1 MFSVNNNNQLT
12 TLINGEEIV
21 LPALWLMERC
31 RHESIF
37 DQRSSQR
44 LFNPHQLSDDLSLI
58 DVKIN
63 DDQTVSLTFNDNHSE
78 TLDLDYLRTE
88 LFAKDCIPAP
98 IQWDAKDEKIYFSWS
113 QIVSDES
120 YLHSVVHQYL
130 THGYVLLTDVPAEKD
145 AIIEVASKF
154 GHIRTTN
161 FGQYF
166 EVYSKKDA
174 NDLAYS
180 SAPLDPHTDNPYR
193 QPVPGIQLLHSLIN
207 DAGEGGRSTLVD
219 GLAVSERLR
228 EESEEYF
235 QLLSTVPTYFEFIDL
250 NAIIKKERTLI
261 SLDSHGKV
269 SEIHYSPRLDY
280 IPLMSEEKTKKYHKA
295 RKRLGE
301 LLSDPEFAISFRLQ
315 SGELMMFDNNRV
327 LHGRT
332 GFCTSEG
339 ERHLQ
344 GCYID
349 ADGPRILY
357 RLLEKQLSTHLV
369 S

>member
-1 MFSVNNNNQLT
+1 MFRVNNNNQLT
-12 TLINGEEIV
+12 TLINGEETI

-37 DQRSSQR
+37 DKRSSQR
-44 LFNPHQLSDDLSLI
+44 LFNPHQLNDDLSLT

-88 LFAKDCIPAP
+88 LFAKDCIPKP
-98 IQWDAKDEKIYFSWS
+98 IQWDASDEKIYFSWS
-113 QIVSDES
+113 QIVNDEAF
-120 YLHSVVHQYL
+120 LHSVVHQYL
-130 THGYVLLTDVPAEKD
+130 THGYVLLTDVPAEKN
-145 AIIEVASKF
+145 AIIKVATKF

-219 GLAVSERLR
+219 GFAVCERLR
-228 EESEEYF
+228 GESEEYF
-235 QLLSTVPTYFEFIDL
+235 QLLTTVPTYFEFIDH

-261 SLDSHGKV
+261 SLDNHSEI

-349 ADGPRILY
+349 ADGPKILY
-357 RLLEKQLSTHLV
+357 RVLQKQLSAVLV
-369 S
+369 N